1 MTPNQHPSQTSAFW
15 QSEFQVSSQ
24 ATEALYNALLESGEP
39 RSIEDVSL
47 FFVKQ
52 VIEAE
57 EQALKAE
64 LQQGE
69 VYRPDQ
75 AYAVGDKLVFTRFDL
90 AVGTVVEVTP
100 GYNPIDR
107 DFSIIRVEFPQ
118 DRILS
123 LAANLQSPHEL
134 SVSPNQLTDGEDG
147 MSAARKIF
155 GQYQHLIRPKVEA
168 TLRRHNEFIEFNRQ
182 WFLTDLLVSVQEG
195 LLNIVDAAIDINAGP
210 LNVDALIDQL
220 ELRKT
225 GAGLEA
231 LRFSVN
237 CRLKNDPRFI
247 NVGTEDAILWYL
259 NRLKPYQ
266 VDTVPRNLKIRPE
279 LAAFNPAQ
287 LSDEMREE
295 LKEIDDEA
303 TPAQYAKPV
312 DLNVD
317 EVTFALSYP
326 HWRSGT
332 IPVLPAIRYLLPDVG
347 NQLLALQLI
356 DGQRGDTMLA
366 WLVNKHSYIFGIE
379 PWLNRH
385 KLPVGAFI
393 SLKKTDNP
401 LKFIINFTPQRTQRE
416 WVRIATAKN
425 NQLAFEL
432 KNRSLPCKRDELI
445 ALEEENPEAL
455 DLLWNK
461 FEENQIP
468 LFDLIVRVFPELVKL
483 TSQGMVHSKTLYS
496 AINVV
501 RRCPPGPLLYELAA
515 HPCFIWMDHGYWS
528 YRP

>member
-1 MTPNQHPSQTSAFW
+1 MTSNQRPSQTSAFW
-15 QSEFQVSSQ
+15 QSEFQITSR
-24 ATEALYNALLESGEP
+24 AIEALYNVFLESGEP
-39 RSIEDVSL
+39 RSTEDVGL

-52 VIEAE
+52 ILEAE

-75 AYAVGDKLVFTRFDL
+75 PYAVGDKLVFTKFDR
-90 AVGTVVEVTP
+90 AVGTVVDVTP
-100 GYNPIDR
+100 GYNPIDK
-107 DFSIIRVEFPQ
+107 DFSIIHVQFPSNT
-118 DRILS
+118 ILTF
-123 LAANLQSPHEL
+123 AANLPSPHEL
-134 SVSPNQLTDGEDG
+134 SVNPHELAQGEEG
-147 MSAARKIF
+147 ISAAQKLF

-168 TLRRHNEFIEFNRQ
+168 ALRRRNDFVEFNRQ
-182 WFLTDLLVSVQEG
+182 WFLADLLIDVQEG

-210 LNVDALIDQL
+210 LNVDTLIEQL
-220 ELRKT
+220 ELQKSGVIT
-225 GAGLEA
+225 EA

-237 CRLKNDPRFI
+237 WRLKNDPRFI

-266 VDTVPRNLKIRPE
+266 VDSIPRNLKIHPG
-279 LAAFNPAQ
+279 LVGFNPAQ
-287 LSDEMREE
+287 LPAELKEL

-303 TPAQYAKPV
+303 TPAEYAKPI
-312 DLNVD
+312 DPHAD
-317 EVTFALSYP
+317 EVSFALSYP

-332 IPVLPAIRYLLPDVG
+332 LPVLPSIRYLLPDAG

-356 DGQRGDTMLA
+356 DGQHGDTLLA
-366 WLVNKHSYIFGIE
+366 WLSSKNNYIFGVE
-379 PWLNRH
+379 PWINRH
-385 KLPVGAFI
+385 KLPVGTFI
-393 SLKKTDNP
+393 SLKKTNDP
-401 LKFIINFTPQRTQRE
+401 LKFIINFTPQRAQRE
-416 WVRIATAKN
+416 WVRIAAAKN
-425 NQLAFEL
+425 NQLSFEL

-461 FEENQIP
+461 FEENQLP
-468 LFDLIVRVFPELVKL
+468 LFDLLVRIFPELVKL

-496 AINVV
+496 AVNVV
-501 RRCPPGPLLYELAA
+501 RRCPPGPMLYELAT
-515 HPCFIWMDHGYWS
+515 HPCFIWMEHGYWS

>member
-1 MTPNQHPSQTSAFW
+1 MTPNQRPSQTSAFW
-15 QSEFQVSSQ
+15 QSEFQVSAQ
-24 ATEALYNALLESGEP
+24 AVEALYSALLEFGEP
-39 RSIEDVSL
+39 RSIEDVGL

-52 VIEAE
+52 VIDAE

-75 AYAVGDKLVFTRFDL
+75 IYNVGDKLVFTRFDL
-90 AVGTVVEVTP
+90 AVGVVVETTP
-100 GYNPIDR
+100 GYNPIDKE
-107 DFSIIRVEFPQ
+107 FSIIRVEFPQ
-118 DRILS
+118 NRILS
-123 LAANLQSPHEL
+123 FAANLQSHHEL
-134 SVSPNQLTDGEDG
+134 SVIPSHLADGEDG
-147 MSAARKIF
+147 LSAAQKIF
-155 GQYQHLIRPKVEA
+155 GQYQHLIRPKIEA
-168 TLRRHNEFIEFNRQ
+168 VLRRHSEFVEFNRQ
-182 WFLTDLLVSVQEG
+182 WFLSDLLVDVQEG

-210 LNVDALIDQL
+210 LNVDALIEQL
-220 ELRKT
+220 ELQKN
-225 GAGLEA
+225 GAITEA

-237 CRLKNDPRFI
+237 YRLKNDLRFI
-247 NVGTEDAILWYL
+247 NVGTEETVLWYL

-266 VDTVPRNLKIRPE
+266 VDAVPRNLKIRPE
-279 LAAFNPAQ
+279 LATFNPAQ

-295 LKEIDDEA
+295 LREIDDES
-303 TPAQYAKPV
+303 TPVEYARPV
-312 DLNVD
+312 DLNAD

-326 HWRSGT
+326 HWRAGT
-332 IPVLPAIRYLLPDVG
+332 IPVLPSIRYLLPDMG

-356 DGQRGDTMLA
+356 DGQRGDTILA
-366 WLVNKHSYIFGIE
+366 WLVNKHNYIFGIE

-385 KLPVGAFI
+385 KLPVGVFI

-425 NQLAFEL
+425 NQFTFEL

-445 ALEEENPEAL
+445 ALEEENPEAI

-461 FEENQIP
+461 FEENQIS

-501 RRCPPGPLLYELAA
+501 RRCPPGPLLYELAS